1 MVLLDGLNTRNL
13 SARKNFNLPS
23 YSCATLQ
30 CSQEETL
37 IHLFWDCTFAMKCW
51 DYICPQR
58 TLHLSVMDAF
68 YDVKNKLNVSF
79 AMEIIIA
86 AAWRIWILRNTN
98 IFKNQ
103 LPTFQSWKVIFKNEL
118 RIIQYRIKKKFAE
131 TFNEWI
137 QNQV

>member
-1 MVLLDGLNTRNL
+1 
-13 SARKNFNLPS
+13 
-23 YSCATLQ
+23 
-30 CSQEETL
+30 
-37 IHLFWDCTFAMKCW
+37 
-51 DYICPQR
+51 
-58 TLHLSVMDAF
+58 MDAF

-79 AMEIIIA
+79 AMEIIIV
-86 AAWRIWILRNTN
+86 AAWGIWILRNTK

-103 LPTFQSWKVIFKNEL
+103 LPTFQSWKFIFKNEL